1 VKRLKVALDCD
12 VSPRLK
18 TVLSELYADRGFEFV
33 HVTDFVLARTDDEI
47 WADAFKRFGGSVV
60 LSANKRIGMKP
71 HQAIA
76 FIENG
81 FASFFMMGKWSKMAG
96 HMKAAHLAYWWPA
109 IEETVRAGA
118 AGRCYKVPCEE
129 RAGAL
134 TLCKCELEEMKIP
147 EAVLAEAKK
156 EKSGRRA

>member
-1 VKRLKVALDCD
+1 MKRLKVALDCD
-12 VSPRLK
+12 VSPRMK
-18 TVLSELYADRGFEFV
+18 PVLGELFGDRGFEFV
-33 HVTDFVLARTDDEI
+33 HVTDFALAPTDDEI

-60 LSANKRIGMKP
+60 LSANKKIGAKP

-81 FASFFMMGKWSKMAG
+81 FASFFMLGKWSKMGG
-96 HMKAAHLAYWWPA
+96 HMKAAHLAFWWPT
-109 IEETVRAGA
+109 IEEKVRSGAG
-118 AGRCYKVPCEE
+118 GRCFKVPCDE

-156 EKSGRRA
+156 AKSAGS